1 MRIELCGIRKYF
13 GPVRAND
20 GIDLVFE
27 PGRIYGLLG
36 ENGAGKSTLMKI
48 LSGYQAPTS
57 GEILIDGEP
66 TSFASP
72 LDALVR
78 GVGMLYQEPQDFP
91 PLQVVENHLLAYD
104 KRVLLDLRGG
114 HDELRSYADKYGFEV
129 DPQADVNSL
138 TLGARQQMELMRLL
152 ALGAEL
158 LILDEPTT
166 GISAEQKEKLFS
178 TMRRLASEGGQ
189 TIILVSHKL
198 EEVQELCDEV
208 AVLRRG
214 KLVGIQELPCPTRDL
229 VRLMF
234 GEDVPRSRHA
244 AFGTD
249 APRLVLDGLS
259 IHTYR
264 LDVEAVDLEVHE
276 GEVIGLAGLEGS
288 GQRLLLQACA
298 GLLPTQ
304 AGKIGFDG
312 APLLGKRSPFF
323 WVPWLAAALLV
334 VRIGW
339 LTVQLLLKQIFGLE
353 MAGGLAIALLI
364 SGALWLVG
372 AILISWTRQLPYH
385 AFLQR
390 GGAYVPAGRLEEGL
404 ISGLTVAEHRA
415 LTSPDSR
422 FVVDWEQAR
431 REMEERIQVYS
442 IVGRPETPVNEL
454 SGGNQQRVLLA
465 LLNSP
470 LRLLLVEHPTRGL
483 DVTSASFFWE
493 RFQERCAEGTTILF
507 MSADLD
513 ELLDRSDRIV
523 VFFGGKVLKVL
534 KTSETS
540 VDELGHLIG
549 GQRL

>member
-1 MRIELCGIRKYF
+1 MRVELRGIRKYF

-20 GIDLVFE
+20 GIDLIYE

-57 GEILIDGEP
+57 GEILLDGEP
-66 TSFASP
+66 VFFSSP

-91 PLQVVENHLLAYD
+91 PLQAVENYLLAYD
-104 KRVLLDLRGG
+104 RRLPLDLRRGER
-114 HDELRSYADKYGFEV
+114 ELRSYAEQYGFEV
-129 DPQADVNSL
+129 DPHVDVRAL

-166 GISAEQKEKLFS
+166 GISAEQKEKLFR
-178 TMRRLASEGGQ
+178 TMRRLAAEDGQ
-189 TIILVSHKL
+189 TIVLVSHKL
-198 EEVQELCDEV
+198 EEVHELCDEV
-208 AVLRRG
+208 AVLRQG
-214 KLVGIQELPCPTRDL
+214 KLVGTRELPCPSRDL

-234 GEDVPRSRHA
+234 GVDVPRSERA
-244 AFGTD
+244 SYGLET
-249 APRLVLDGLS
+249 PRLELKDVS

-264 LDVEAVDLEVHE
+264 LEVEDVSLEAFE

-298 GLLPTQ
+298 GLLPTDS
-304 AGKIGFDG
+304 GTIEFDG
-312 APLLGKRSPFF
+312 DPVAGKRSPFF
-323 WVPWLAAALLV
+323 WIPWIAAVLLIVRVGWLATELALR
-334 VRIGW
+334 RIS
-339 LTVQLLLKQIFGLE
+339 GLQ
-353 MAGGLAIALLI
+353 MAGGTVIASLAC
-364 SGALWLVG
+364 GALWLVG
-372 AILISWTRQLPYH
+372 SILISWTRQLPYH
-385 AFLQR
+385 TFRHR

-404 ISGLTVAEHRA
+404 VAGLTITEHRA

-422 FVVDWEQAR
+422 FVLDWDRAQQ
-431 REMEERIQVYS
+431 EMEDRIRVFS
-442 IVGRPETPVNEL
+442 VMGKPETPVQEL

-483 DVTSASFFWE
+483 DVTSAHFFWE
-493 RFQERCAEGTTILF
+493 RFQERCAEGTTIIF

-513 ELLDRSDRIV
+513 ELLERSDRIV
-523 VFFGGKVLKVL
+523 VFFGGRILRIL
-534 KTSETS
+534 ETSETT
-540 VDELGHLIG
+540 VEELGHLIG

>member
-13 GPVRAND
+13 GAVRAND
-20 GIDLVFE
+20 GIDLTLE

-57 GEILIDGEP
+57 GEILLDGEP
-66 TSFASP
+66 TSFSSP

-104 KRVLLDLRGG
+104 RRLLLDLQGG
-114 HDELRSYADKYGFEV
+114 EEELRSYADRYGFEV
-129 DPQADVNSL
+129 DSRADVNSL

-166 GISAEQKEKLFS
+166 GISAEQKDKLFS
-178 TMRRLASEGGQ
+178 TMRLLAKEGGQ

-234 GEDVPRSRHA
+234 GEDVPRTRHA
-244 AFGTD
+244 AFGGA
-249 APRLVLDGLS
+249 APRLVLDGAT

-264 LDVEAVDLEVHE
+264 LDVAAVDLAIHE

-304 AGKIGFDG
+304 SGTIQLDG
-312 APLLGKRSPFF
+312 APILGARSPVF
-323 WVPWLAAALLV
+323 WVPWLAAVLLI
-334 VRIGW
+334 VRVGW
-339 LTVQLLLKQIFGLE
+339 LTAQLLLGQISGLE
-353 MAGGLAIALLI
+353 TSGGIAIAVLI
-364 SGALWLVG
+364 AGALWLVG
-372 AILISWTRQLPYH
+372 AILISWTQRLPYH

-404 ISGLTVAEHRA
+404 VPGLTIAEHRA

-422 FVVDWEQAR
+422 FVLDWERAR
-431 REMEERIQVYS
+431 LDMEDRIREYS
-442 IVGRPETPVNEL
+442 IVGRPEMPVNEL

-483 DVTSASFFWE
+483 DVTSATFIWE

-513 ELLDRSDRIV
+513 ELLDHSDRIV
-523 VFFGGKVLKVL
+523 VFFGGRVLEVL
-534 KTSETS
+534 ETSETT
-540 VDELGHLIG
+540 VEELGHLIG